1 MASYQAI
8 CLESTLHILGFFGCQ
23 IWNDDL
29 QLALHGSP
37 LRPQLT
43 MPRNSQLF
51 NNNYYMSLGGVAWTD
66 AVSSFKVS
74 LKLCFNPSC
83 KQGEFTSYPQSL
95 RLTLDDI
102 GFILPA
108 R

>member
-23 IWNDDL
+23 IWNHDL

-74 LKLCFNPSC
+74 EESSVSIPVVNRVNLLVTPN
-83 KQGEFTSYPQSL
+83 
-95 RLTLDDI
+95 R
-102 GFILPA
+102 
-108 R
+108 